1 MRREGNFLRRSAT
14 ALFVLLAG
22 ALSAWLYTVKHHVIE
37 LEGRL
42 TEINR
47 GIVRDQQAIHVL
59 RAEWSYLNEPSRL
72 RERAVLHLGMAPATG
87 NQFGT
92 LDLLPKADLRAP
104 GRETRV
110 QAIPTAPE
118 DTRSHLASEEKNP

>member
-1 MRREGNFLRRSAT
+1 MRREGIFVRQSAT
-14 ALFVLLAG
+14 ILFVFLAG
-22 ALSAWLYTVKHHVIE
+22 ALSVWLYTIKHRVVE

-87 NQFGT
+87 SQFGT
-92 LDLLPKADLRAP
+92 LGLLPEAELSVSR
-104 GRETRV
+104 RETRA
-110 QAIPTAPE
+110 QASPIVPA
-118 DTRSHLASEEKNP
+118 DAWAHLASEEKKP